1 MVLLHKMAALH
12 LIDKYAPYDY
22 RDAFTR
28 EIDPQTEFNVDL
40 LFERMFCDFPKP
52 VRWLLGLRNM
62 VMKPFGIKGGISFK
76 DLVIERNDEE
86 IVLFKADKHLDFWV
100 GLMCSEASTE
110 KRTASVTTV
119 VRFNNT
125 LGKVYFVG
133 IWLFHKLI
141 AGSMLRRAVR

>member
-1 MVLLHKMAALH
+1 MATLH
-12 LIDKYAPYDY
+12 LIDNFAPYDY
-22 RDAFTR
+22 RDTFTR
-28 EIDPQTEFNVDL
+28 EIAPPTGFNVDI

-76 DLVIERNDEE
+76 DLVIERNKEE

-100 GLMCSEASTE
+100 GLMYSETTSGKQTV
-110 KRTASVTTV
+110 SVTTI

-141 AGSMLRRAVR
+141 VGSMLRRAVR